1 MRVSYGPKRSARKC
15 NLAGGLTK
23 REVKGVN
30 ARIEEF
36 DLEGS
41 VYDWTFLP
49 DELIEPGLPTLA
61 DAVNVA
67 AFLFT

>member
-1 MRVSYGPKRSARKC
+1 MF
-15 NLAGGLTK
+15 LTK

-41 VYDWTFLP
+41 VYDWTFLA
-49 DELIEPGLPTLA
+49 DELIEARLA
-61 DAVNVA
+61 NLA
-67 AFLFT
+67 